1 MDDDDFD
8 DVCEMGSCESRGCE
22 CTKEYDPYCCDGVT
36 YDNECVGKCNG
47 KDCLKDCTKGECTD
61 AAAVAGPSSYTG
73 IFSLGK
79 PSGSSQWNIM
89 IVIIQLC
96 ILAVCCLSL
105 GLSISFCF
113 KNPNKLMGN
122 SQSFKAQSFGR
133 DQ

>member
-1 MDDDDFD
+1 M
-8 DVCEMGSCESRGCE
+8 GCE
-22 CTKEYDPYCCDGVT
+22 CTEEYDPYCCDGKT
-36 YDNECVGKCNG
+36 FDNECVAECNG
-47 KDCLKDCTKGECTD
+47 KDCLKDCEKGQCED
-61 AAAVAGPSSYTG
+61 SSEEAGYGSQSTYTG

-113 KNPNKLMGN
+113 KNPNKLIGN

>member
-1 MDDDDFD
+1 
-8 DVCEMGSCESRGCE
+8 MGSCAARGCE
-22 CTKEYDPYCCDGVT
+22 CTKEYVPICCDGIT
-36 YDNECVGKCNG
+36 YDNECVSLCNG
-47 KDCLKDCTKGECTD
+47 KDCLKDCTEGQCESTEYG
-61 AAAVAGPSSYTG
+61 AAGLKGPSSYTG

-96 ILAVCCLSL
+96 VLAVCCLSL

-122 SQSFKAQSFGR
+122 SRSFKAQSFGR